1 MRRLLTPLALAFLT
15 SCAPASAAYG
25 GYYAIASSPTASP
38 QASGSG
44 TFATLTTIFTGA
56 SAVFESGSVTASG
69 AYTLCVNVAGP
80 YTASYAVSATA
91 RGRAHCV

>member
-1 MRRLLTPLALAFLT
+1 MRRLQALAAFAALQAVLT
-15 SCAPASAAYG
+15 NFTPALAAYG

-44 TFATLTTIFTGA
+44 SFATLTTIFTGA
-56 SAVFESGSVTASG
+56 SAVFESGSVTLSG

-80 YTASYAVSATA
+80 YTAS
-91 RGRAHCV
+91 